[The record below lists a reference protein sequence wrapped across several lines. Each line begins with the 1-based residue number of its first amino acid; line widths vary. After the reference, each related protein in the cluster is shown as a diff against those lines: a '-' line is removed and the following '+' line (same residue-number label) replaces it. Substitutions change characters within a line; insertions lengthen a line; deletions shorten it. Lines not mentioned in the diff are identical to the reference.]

1 MANTQFVL
9 GVDLDGVVADFYGG
23 LRPIAAEWLE
33 VPIESLPTMVSY
45 GLPEWNLDSAPG
57 GYDALHKFAVTQR
70 DLFLN
75 LSPIPGAATA
85 LRRLSA
91 EDVRI
96 RVITHRLF
104 IKYFHE
110 TAVRQTVEWLE
121 RHDIPYWDLCFMKD
135 KAAVGADLYLEDS
148 PDNVEALRQDGHQA
162 IVFANSTN
170 SKTTP
175 PRANNWPEVVSM
187 VQAEIKLWKTDGK
200 GNKESSGL

>member
-1 MANTQFVL
+1 
-9 GVDLDGVVADFYGG
+9 
-23 LRPIAAEWLE
+23 
-33 VPIESLPTMVSY
+33 
-45 GLPEWNLDSAPG
+45 
-57 GYDALHKFAVTQR
+57 
-70 DLFLN
+70 

-91 EDVRI
+91 DGVRI

-148 PDNVEALRQDGHQA
+148 PDNIEALRQDGHKT

-170 SKTTP
+170 SETAP
-175 PRANNWPEVVSM
+175 PRANNWQEVVSM
-187 VQAEIKLWKTDGK
+187 VQAEIELWKKRGK
-200 GNKESSGL
+200 ANKESAGV